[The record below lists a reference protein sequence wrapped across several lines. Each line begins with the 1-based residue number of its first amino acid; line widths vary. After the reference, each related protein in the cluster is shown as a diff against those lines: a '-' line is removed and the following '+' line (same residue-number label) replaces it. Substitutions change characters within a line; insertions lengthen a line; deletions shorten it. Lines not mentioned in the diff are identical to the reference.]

1 MSELQTS
8 LVLDLKGNLQ
18 QRAKRWGRSIK
29 QFSRDGQR
37 DMTRFKRATDGAMR
51 GLDKLGNRWTGLLS
65 GAAAMATIRQ
75 VGNFNDRLLRL
86 GIQANIADD
95 KLGSLKQQI
104 LDTANAGNVRADP
117 GQILDAIDAIVE
129 KTGDL
134 KFAQDNIKNI
144 GLAMQATGASGADI
158 GEILAEFQKMDIKA
172 PDQVLRAIDILN
184 VQGKEGAF
192 TLQNLAALGPRVI
205 TAYTAAGRGGVDA
218 LREMGAAL
226 QMIRQGT
233 GSSEM
238 AATAFEATMRTFTD
252 PKKIK
257 DLKTVAGID
266 VYEHLANGEK
276 VLKPINQLMAEIVR
290 TAGGDISRIGSI
302 FDAEAVR
309 AFNAAAGEFNRTG
322 ELQLLDKYY
331 QVVAD
336 GQQTQADAARGATSF
351 AASMQT
357 LSNAWTTFADN
368 NLAEPVA
375 ALADAINSLD
385 PDQLQR
391 VLEIGKKLAVAGA
404 GVWALN
410 KVAKKAEGWGRSGS
424 AGSAGGGLMGGGGG
438 PVPVYIV
445 GGAGGAGMGGSGA
458 AADGKSGKKGKRG
471 GGQKLGKAVRNA
483 AVIGEAYLIGD
494 AIGSVLNEAI
504 NTGLTKLNDGKETSL
519 GTAIYDFFNGDRDAE
534 IMRQQDEE
542 LAKALEKIREKKAA
556 EEQAKQEVGG
566 ELKITIDN
574 QGTPRVTG
582 MEKRGG
588 MDLTVDTGR
597 AMNG

>member
-51 GLDKLGNRWTGLLS
+51 GLDGLANRWTGLLS

-144 GLAMQATGASGADI
+144 GLAMQATGAAGADI

-257 DLKTVAGID
+257 DLKTMAGID

-391 VLEIGKKLAVAGA
+391 VLEIGKKLAVAGVGIYGIGKIKGKMSA
-404 GVWALN
+404 RG
-410 KVAKKAEGWGRSGS
+410 GGS
-424 AGSAGGGLMGGGGG
+424 AQGGGGLGGAAGGPIPVYVVNQMGGR
-438 PVPVYIV
+438 PNTV
-445 GGAGGAGMGGSGA
+445 GGHDA
-458 AADGKSGKKGKRG
+458 
-471 GGQKLGKAVRNA
+471 QPGKAKKPGVQSRLKAGANGILG
-483 AVIGEAYLIGD
+483 IGQAYLIGD
-494 AIGSVLNEAI
+494 AIGSVLNEGI
-504 NTGLTKLNDGKETSL
+504 NIGLTKLNDGKDTSL
-519 GTAIYDFFNGDRDAE
+519 GTAIYDFFNADRDAE

-542 LAKALEKIREKKAA
+542 MARVLANIKEKKAA
-556 EEQAKQEVGG
+556 EAQQKQEVGG

-597 AMNG
+597 TMGDSR